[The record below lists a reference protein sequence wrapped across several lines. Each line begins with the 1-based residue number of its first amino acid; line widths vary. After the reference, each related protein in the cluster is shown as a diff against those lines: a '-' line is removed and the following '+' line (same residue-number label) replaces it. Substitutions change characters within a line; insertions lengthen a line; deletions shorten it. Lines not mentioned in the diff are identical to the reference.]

1 MLKKNQE
8 IEQTFI
14 KTMKNYFGNN
24 PIARQIA
31 LDTYRL
37 DENASVD
44 SLLKRAT
51 EVTLDTFKKLIFD
64 LAVKSSRNPD
74 ALRLKLTDVGSSKTI
89 KNLVAKIKDYAS
101 EVELSDSKYAEV
113 KQMYLK
119 ALDQISDALKRLV
132 EVDPKL
138 GDMAIDNFQELS
150 TKLVKSLE
158 EIATSYSSKMNDSAD
173 FEGTP
178 LNESIFTGYKGRI
191 EKLRKKLVNLI
202 SDSKGKD
209 TKSGYGRDWQ
219 RMFSALDQKL
229 DAIDTAKDVVGEK
242 DRKNL
247 ADLEKQTDNLAQEY
261 YNYKIKAT
269 EQVMKKIVDD
279 DELVT
284 KFSDVNDLI
293 TTALDMIAKANVQEA
308 IIETRIRE
316 DLEEE
321 EAKINEKVFP
331 IKTGSKDTDLKY
343 KKSGIIKAV
352 QKSLMDAFPS
362 IGRLLSERG
371 GSDGIYGDRTT
382 VAIKAIQGA
391 FGNKNVNGE
400 LDKALLDTI
409 LSLDQV
415 SSDNKKLINES
426 LEKLKKAYAVSESN
440 RVLSSLEFLKM
451 NEASLYIND
460 EDLQKQIEKHSEDL
474 ANSPVTNS
482 APGKISTSD
491 SELAKDLAKGLR
503 KEGYNKNAEEDNFIR
518 EDGTFKA
525 SYPVEYVQ
533 AWYDTIVAN
542 EGKDKKPSFFW
553 LQKEGDDIGGLY
565 PTRRLSGNIKKPCNW
580 PKWSELSSSDSD
592 SEINSFANWY
602 TSIYSNF
609 GGATDS
615 ARLDTLKDILTFH
628 ADSENVDEAPA
639 GMSDEVSRLVSS
651 YDEVRDSLRSEKSE
665 GKDNA
670 YEYFSRGYITPA
682 TMKIIAE
689 AAKKGAQV
697 GDKDPDLGE
706 YDFMLIAN
714 LIALVATCVTY
725 DNKNKKFSPAI
736 DILLRDALNEEVMS
750 RIMKDKSFSTGKKKH
765 KMAKLVSGSGI
776 IVGDK
781 EYDAK
786 KVMENNIKRAKEVHK
801 KLIEQ
806 HASRMNMKNIDD
818 ASAAASATIY
828 VVPE

>member
-1 MLKKNQE
+1 
-8 IEQTFI
+8 
-14 KTMKNYFGNN
+14 MKNYFGNN

-31 LDTYRL
+31 LETFKL
-37 DENASVD
+37 NENASVD
-44 SLLKRAT
+44 SLLRRAT

-64 LAVKSSRNPD
+64 LAEKSDRNPD

-89 KNLVAKIKDYAS
+89 KNLVAKIKDYAD
-101 EVELSDSKYAEV
+101 EAGISDSRYSEV
-113 KQMYLK
+113 KQMYLA
-119 ALDQISDALKRLV
+119 ALAQIADALKRLV

-158 EIATSYSSKMNDSAD
+158 EIATTYASKMNDSVEH
-173 FEGTP
+173 EGEH

-191 EKLRKKLVNLI
+191 EKLRKKLVNII

-219 RMFSALDQKL
+219 RMFTALDQKL
-229 DAIDTAKDVVGEK
+229 DAIDTAKDVIGEK

-284 KFSDVNDLI
+284 KFSDVNELI
-293 TTALDMIAKANVQEA
+293 TAALDMIAKANVQEA

-316 DLEEE
+316 ELEET

-331 IKTGSKDTDLKY
+331 IKKGANDTDLKY
-343 KKSGIIKAV
+343 KKSGIIAAV

-362 IGRLLSERG
+362 LAKLLSERG
-371 GSDGIYGDRTT
+371 GADGKYGDRTS
-382 VAIKAIQGA
+382 VAIKAMQGA
-391 FGNKNVNGE
+391 FGNKNVSGE
-400 LDKALLDTI
+400 LDKTLLDTI

-415 SSDNKKLINES
+415 SSENKKLINQS
-426 LEKLKKAYAVSESN
+426 LEKLKKAYAVSESTK
-440 RVLSSLEFLKM
+440 VLSSSEFMQM

-460 EDLQKQIEKHSEDL
+460 EDLEKEIEKHSEDL

-482 APGKISTSD
+482 SPKKMSSAD
-491 SELAKDLAKGLR
+491 SELAKDLAKALR
-503 KEGYNKNAEEDNFIR
+503 QEGYNKNAEEDNFVR

-542 EGKDKKPSFFW
+542 EGKEKKPSFFW
-553 LQKEGDDIGGLY
+553 LQDEDDEIGALY
-565 PTRRLSGNIKKPCNW
+565 PTRRLAGNIKKPCNW
-580 PKWSELSSSDSD
+580 PKWNEIAKSDAESD
-592 SEINSFANWY
+592 VNSFANWY
-602 TSIYSNF
+602 TSVYSNF
-609 GGATDS
+609 GGVTDS
-615 ARLDTLKDILTFH
+615 SRLDTLKKILTFH

-639 GMSDEVSRLVSS
+639 GLSDEVSRLVSS
-651 YDEVRDSLRSEKSE
+651 YDEVRDSLRSAKPE

-670 YEYFSRGYITPA
+670 YEYFSRGYITPE
-682 TMKIIAE
+682 TMKVICD
-689 AAKKGAQV
+689 AAKKAAQV

-714 LIALVATCVTY
+714 LIALVASCVTY
-725 DNKNKKFSPAI
+725 DDKNKKFVPAI
-736 DILLRDALNEEVMS
+736 DILFRNALTEEVLS
-750 RIMKDKSFSTGKKKH
+750 RVQQDRSFSAGKKKH
-765 KMAKLVSGSGI
+765 KMAKLVSGNGI
-776 IVGDK
+776 EIG
-781 EYDAK
+781 EQETDAK
-786 KVMENNIKRAKEVHK
+786 KVMQNNLKRAKEVHK

-806 HASRMNMKNIDD
+806 HTSRMNMKNIDD
-818 ASAAASATIY
+818 ASTQAKASIY
-828 VVPE
+828 VIPE